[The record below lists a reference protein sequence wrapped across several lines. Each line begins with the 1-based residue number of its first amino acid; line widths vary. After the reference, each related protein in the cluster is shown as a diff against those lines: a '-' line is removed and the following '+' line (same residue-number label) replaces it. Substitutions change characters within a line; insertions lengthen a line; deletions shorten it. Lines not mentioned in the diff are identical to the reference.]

1 LKSSFELLKC
11 SVRSFEY
18 LDLID
23 LAEIAMVMKCQ
34 GITTNENEVHR
45 KLIPRVIRKSSKD
58 GDLSSV
64 FYSVR
69 SILVGLVMYNTS
81 PQPTSEDVDTSIET
95 SVTDVLL
102 TPASDIDSREEE
114 GTNDVQVSG
123 DTSFEVCNF

>member
-1 LKSSFELLKC
+1 MKSSFELLKC
-11 SVRSFEY
+11 SGRSFEY

-45 KLIPRVIRKSSKD
+45 KLIPRVIRKSSED

-95 SVTDVLL
+95 SVTDVCIIN
-102 TPASDIDSREEE
+102 SSIRY
-114 GTNDVQVSG
+114 
-123 DTSFEVCNF
+123 